1 MTPIIKTFVE
11 WADYSYELSVESN
24 GQSVPYENKLRM
36 PVIEVRSIDTAVQC
50 YDGETIILGG
60 VIKDS
65 TSSYDDQY
73 PILGSLP
80 LVGRLF
86 QSKSKQAAKVNLL
99 VFLTCRLINPDGS
112 PVRERE
118 MRGLPPFRQ

>member
-1 MTPIIKTFVE
+1 
-11 WADYSYELSVESN
+11 
-24 GQSVPYENKLRM
+24 M